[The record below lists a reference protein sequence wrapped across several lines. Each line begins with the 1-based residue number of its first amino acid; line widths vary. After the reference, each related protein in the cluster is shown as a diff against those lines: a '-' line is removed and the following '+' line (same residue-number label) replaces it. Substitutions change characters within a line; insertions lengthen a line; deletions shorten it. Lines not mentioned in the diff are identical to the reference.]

1 VVSAEE
7 AIDIYQRLSA
17 EGIQVWLTGGW
28 GIDAL
33 LGEQSRPHKDLDII
47 MLLDDVAR
55 LRELLAGDGYGLK
68 ELWEE
73 NLWVADR
80 RGVEVATAFVLHDAE
95 GRELDAHALRL
106 GEQGNGVPAWDA
118 EGRVFSRDDL
128 AGQGAIAGF
137 AVRCLSAAAQTSCHT
152 GYELPA
158 AQREDLRRLRDKLG
172 VEYPAGLS
180 GQEMG
185 GSS

>member
-7 AIDIYQRLSA
+7 AIDIYRRLSA

-33 LGEQSRPHKDLDII
+33 LGKQGRPHKDLDII
-47 MLLDDVAR
+47 MLLDDVVR
-55 LRELLAGDGYGLK
+55 LRELLAGEGYGLK

-73 NLWVADR
+73 NLWVADG
-80 RGVEVATAFVLHDAE
+80 RGGEVATAFVLH
-95 GRELDAHALRL
+95 
-106 GEQGNGVPAWDA
+106 DA

-137 AVRCLSAAAQTSCHT
+137 AVRCLSAAAQMSCHT

-158 AQREDLRRLRDKLG
+158 AQREDLRRLHDKLG

-185 GSS
+185 GSG